1 MHGVKAAVGTLH
13 GFAPSLNFAA
23 RSSSDGFGMVA
34 DVCNSLLATNNLIC
48 GLNGIPV
55 FYTSAKQKINT
66 ERIFSIVFRIAREE
80 IESKWST

>member
-48 GLNGIPV
+48 GLNAITV
-55 FYTSAKQKINT
+55 FFYIRENRKSILNAFSELYLKSHAKK
-66 ERIFSIVFRIAREE
+66 
-80 IESKWST
+80 IESK